1 MTTPPV
7 ALKELIM
14 ADMQSAMRDKD
25 STRLN
30 AIRLLRAALQ
40 RREVDE
46 RETLDDEGVL
56 GIIQKMIKQ
65 SRDAITQFESGHRN
79 DLVENELSLIS
90 VLQQYLPQQL
100 DEEAI
105 TESVDAAI
113 SEHGASGLRDMG
125 KVMGQLK
132 AQLQGRADMGQV
144 SALVKE
150 KLTG

>member
-1 MTTPPV
+1 M
-7 ALKELIM
+7 ALKELIV
-14 ADMQSAMRDKD
+14 ADMQSAMREKD

-65 SRDAITQFESGHRN
+65 SRDAITQFESGQRN
-79 DLVENELSLIS
+79 DLVEKELSLIL

-100 DEEAI
+100 DEAAI

-113 SEHGASGLRDMG
+113 SELGASGLRDMG
-125 KVMGQLK
+125 KVMGI
-132 AQLQGRADMGQV
+132 GRASCRERV
-144 SALVKE
+144 
-150 KLTG
+150 

>member
-1 MTTPPV
+1 
-7 ALKELIM
+7 M
-14 ADMQSAMRDKD
+14 ADMQSAMREKD

-65 SRDAITQFESGHRN
+65 SRDAITQFESGQRN
-79 DLVENELSLIS
+79 DLVEKELSLIL

-100 DEEAI
+100 DEAAI

-113 SEHGASGLRDMG
+113 SELGASGLRDMG

-144 SALVKE
+144 STLVKD
-150 KLTG
+150 KLVG

>member
-1 MTTPPV
+1 M
-7 ALKELIM
+7 ALKELIV
-14 ADMQSAMRDKD
+14 ADMQSAMREKD

-56 GIIQKMIKQ
+56 SIIQKMIKQ
-65 SRDAITQFESGHRN
+65 SRDAITQFESGQRN
-79 DLVENELSLIS
+79 DLVENELSLIL

-100 DEEAI
+100 DEAAIIEA
-105 TESVDAAI
+105 VGAAI

-125 KVMGQLK
+125 KVMVQLK

-150 KLTG
+150 KLAG

>member
-1 MTTPPV
+1 M
-7 ALKELIM
+7 ALKELIV
-14 ADMQSAMRDKD
+14 ADMQSAMREKD

-65 SRDAITQFESGHRN
+65 SRDAITQFESGQRN
-79 DLVENELSLIS
+79 DLVEKELSLIL

-100 DEEAI
+100 DEAAI
-105 TESVDAAI
+105 IKSVDAAI
-113 SEHGASGLRDMG
+113 SELGASGLRDMG

-144 SALVKE
+144 STLVKE
-150 KLTG
+150 KLTD

>member
-1 MTTPPV
+1 
-7 ALKELIM
+7 M
-14 ADMQSAMRDKD
+14 ADMQSAMREKD

-46 RETLDDEGVL
+46 REILNDEGVL

-79 DLVENELSLIS
+79 DLVEKELSLIL

-100 DEEAI
+100 DEAAM

-113 SEHGASGLRDMG
+113 SELGASGLRDMG

-144 SALVKE
+144 STLVKD
-150 KLTG
+150 KLVG

>member
-1 MTTPPV
+1 
-7 ALKELIM
+7 M
-14 ADMQSAMRDKD
+14 ADMQSAMREKD

-65 SRDAITQFESGHRN
+65 SRDAITQFESGQRN
-79 DLVENELSLIS
+79 DLVEKELSLIL

-100 DEEAI
+100 DEAAI

-113 SEHGASGLRDMG
+113 SELGASGLRDMG
-125 KVMGQLK
+125 KVMVQLK

>member
-1 MTTPPV
+1 
-7 ALKELIM
+7 M
-14 ADMQSAMRDKD
+14 ADMQSAMREKD

-30 AIRLLRAALQ
+30 AIRLLRDALQ

-79 DLVENELSLIS
+79 DLVEKELSLIS

-100 DEEAI
+100 DE
-105 TESVDAAI
+105 AAI
-113 SEHGASGLRDMG
+113 IECVDTVIAELGAGGLRDMG

-144 SALVKE
+144 STLVKE

>member
-1 MTTPPV
+1 M
-7 ALKELIM
+7 ALKELIV
-14 ADMQSAMRDKD
+14 ADMQSAMREKD

-79 DLVENELSLIS
+79 DLVEKELSLIL

-100 DEEAI
+100 DEAAI

-113 SEHGASGLRDMG
+113 SELGASGLRDMG

-144 SALVKE
+144 STLVKE
-150 KLTG
+150 KLAD

>member
-1 MTTPPV
+1 V
-7 ALKELIM
+7 ALKELIV
-14 ADMQSAMRDKD
+14 ADMQSAMREKD

-65 SRDAITQFESGHRN
+65 SRDAITQFESGQRN
-79 DLVENELSLIS
+79 DLVEKELSLIL

-100 DEEAI
+100 DDAAI
-105 TESVDAAI
+105 IESVDAAI
-113 SEHGASGLRDMG
+113 SELGASGLRDMG

-144 SALVKE
+144 STLVKE
-150 KLTG
+150 KLAG

>member
-1 MTTPPV
+1 M
-7 ALKELIM
+7 ALKELIV
-14 ADMQSAMRDKD
+14 ADMQSAMREKD

-65 SRDAITQFESGHRN
+65 SRDAITQFESGQRN
-79 DLVENELSLIS
+79 DLVEKELSLIL

-100 DEEAI
+100 DEAAI

-113 SEHGASGLRDMG
+113 SELGAGGLRDMG

>member
-1 MTTPPV
+1 M
-7 ALKELIM
+7 ALKELIV
-14 ADMQSAMRDKD
+14 ADMQSAMREKD

-56 GIIQKMIKQ
+56 SIIQKMIKQ
-65 SRDAITQFESGHRN
+65 SRDAITQFESGQRN
-79 DLVENELSLIS
+79 DLVEKELSLIL

-100 DEEAI
+100 DEAAI
-105 TESVDAAI
+105 IECVGAAI
-113 SEHGASGLRDMG
+113 SELGASGLRDMG

-144 SALVKE
+144 STLVKE

>member
-1 MTTPPV
+1 
-7 ALKELIM
+7 M
-14 ADMQSAMRDKD
+14 ADMQSAMREKD

-40 RREVDE
+40 RREIDE

-65 SRDAITQFESGHRN
+65 SRDAITQFESGQRN
-79 DLVENELSLIS
+79 DLVEKELSLIL

-100 DEEAI
+100 DEAAI
-105 TESVDAAI
+105 IKSVDAAI
-113 SEHGASGLRDMG
+113 SELGASGLRDMG

-144 SALVKE
+144 STLVKE
-150 KLTG
+150 KLAG

>member
-1 MTTPPV
+1 
-7 ALKELIM
+7 M
-14 ADMQSAMRDKD
+14 ADMQSAMRQKD

-65 SRDAITQFESGHRN
+65 SRDAITQFENGQRH
-79 DLVENELSLIS
+79 DLVEKELSLIS

-100 DEEAI
+100 NEAAI
-105 TESVDAAI
+105 IEAVTAAI
-113 SEHGASGLRDMG
+113 SDLGAGGLRDMG

-132 AQLQGRADMGQV
+132 TQLQGRADMGQV
-144 SALVKE
+144 STLVKE

>member
-1 MTTPPV
+1 
-7 ALKELIM
+7 M
-14 ADMQSAMRDKD
+14 ADMQSAMREKD

-40 RREVDE
+40 RREIDE

-79 DLVENELSLIS
+79 DLVEKELSLIL

-100 DEEAI
+100 DETAI

-113 SEHGASGLRDMG
+113 SELGASGLRDMG

-144 SALVKE
+144 STLVKE
-150 KLTG
+150 KLAG

>member
-1 MTTPPV
+1 
-7 ALKELIM
+7 M
-14 ADMQSAMRDKD
+14 ADMQSAMREKD

-40 RREVDE
+40 RRELDE

-65 SRDAITQFESGHRN
+65 SRDAITQFESGQRN
-79 DLVENELSLIS
+79 DLVEKELSLIL

-100 DEEAI
+100 DEAAI
-105 TESVDAAI
+105 IESVDAAI
-113 SEHGASGLRDMG
+113 SELGARGLRDMG

>member
-1 MTTPPV
+1 
-7 ALKELIM
+7 M
-14 ADMQSAMRDKD
+14 ADMQSAMREKD

-65 SRDAITQFESGHRN
+65 SRDAITQFESGQRN
-79 DLVENELSLIS
+79 DLVEKELSLIL

-105 TESVDAAI
+105 TKSVDAAI
-113 SEHGASGLRDMG
+113 SELGASGLRDMG

-132 AQLQGRADMGQV
+132 TQLQGRADMGQV
-144 SALVKE
+144 STLVKE
-150 KLTG
+150 KLAG

>member
-1 MTTPPV
+1 
-7 ALKELIM
+7 M
-14 ADMQSAMRDKD
+14 ADMQSAMREKD

-65 SRDAITQFESGHRN
+65 SRDAITQFESGQRN
-79 DLVENELSLIS
+79 DLVEKELSLIL

-100 DEEAI
+100 DEAAI

-113 SEHGASGLRDMG
+113 SELGARGLRDMG

>member
-1 MTTPPV
+1 M
-7 ALKELIM
+7 ALKELIV
-14 ADMQSAMRDKD
+14 ADMQSAMREKD

-40 RREVDE
+40 RREIDE

-79 DLVENELSLIS
+79 DLVEKELSLIL

-100 DEEAI
+100 DDAAI

-113 SEHGASGLRDMG
+113 SELGARGLRDMG

-144 SALVKE
+144 STLVKE

>member
-1 MTTPPV
+1 
-7 ALKELIM
+7 M
-14 ADMQSAMRDKD
+14 ADMQSAMREKD

-46 RETLDDEGVL
+46 RKTLDDEGVL

-65 SRDAITQFESGHRN
+65 SRDAITQFESGQRN
-79 DLVENELSLIS
+79 DLVEKELSLIL

-100 DEEAI
+100 DEAAI
-105 TESVDAAI
+105 IKSVDAAI
-113 SEHGASGLRDMG
+113 SELGASGLRDMG

-144 SALVKE
+144 STLVKE
-150 KLTG
+150 KLAG

>member
-1 MTTPPV
+1 
-7 ALKELIM
+7 M
-14 ADMQSAMRDKD
+14 ADMQSAMREKD

-65 SRDAITQFESGHRN
+65 SRDAITQFESGQPN
-79 DLVENELSLIS
+79 DLVEKELSLIL

-100 DEEAI
+100 DEAAI
-105 TESVDAAI
+105 IESVDAAI

-132 AQLQGRADMGQV
+132 AQLQGRTDMGQV
-144 SALVKE
+144 STLVKE

>member
-1 MTTPPV
+1 
-7 ALKELIM
+7 
-14 ADMQSAMRDKD
+14 MQSAMREKD

-65 SRDAITQFESGHRN
+65 SRDAITQFESGQRN
-79 DLVENELSLIS
+79 DLVEKELSLIL

-100 DEEAI
+100 DEAAI
-105 TESVDAAI
+105 AESVDAAI
-113 SEHGASGLRDMG
+113 SELGAGGLRDMG

-132 AQLQGRADMGQV
+132 TQLQGRADMGQV
-144 SALVKE
+144 SILVKE
-150 KLTG
+150 KLAD

>member
-1 MTTPPV
+1 
-7 ALKELIM
+7 M
-14 ADMQSAMRDKD
+14 ADMQSAMREKD

-46 RETLDDEGVL
+46 RETLDNEGVL

-79 DLVENELSLIS
+79 DLVEKELSLIL

-100 DEEAI
+100 DEAAI

-113 SEHGASGLRDMG
+113 SELGASGLRDMG

-150 KLTG
+150 KLAG

>member
-1 MTTPPV
+1 
-7 ALKELIM
+7 M
-14 ADMQSAMRDKD
+14 ADMQSAMREKD

-65 SRDAITQFESGHRN
+65 SRDAITQFESGKRN
-79 DLVENELSLIS
+79 DLVEKELSLIL

-100 DEEAI
+100 DETAI

-113 SEHGASGLRDMG
+113 SELGASGLRDMG

-144 SALVKE
+144 STLVKE
-150 KLTG
+150 KLAD

>member
-1 MTTPPV
+1 
-7 ALKELIM
+7 M
-14 ADMQSAMRDKD
+14 ADMQSAMREKD

-65 SRDAITQFESGHRN
+65 SRDAITQFESGQRN
-79 DLVENELSLIS
+79 DLVEKELSLIL

-100 DEEAI
+100 DEAAI

-113 SEHGASGLRDMG
+113 SELGASGLRDMG

-132 AQLQGRADMGQV
+132 TQLQGRADMGQV
-144 SALVKE
+144 STLVKE
-150 KLTG
+150 KLAG

>member
-1 MTTPPV
+1 
-7 ALKELIM
+7 M
-14 ADMQSAMRDKD
+14 ADMHSAMREKD

-79 DLVENELSLIS
+79 DLVEKELSLIL

-100 DEEAI
+100 DEAAI
-105 TESVDAAI
+105 IKSVDAAI
-113 SEHGASGLRDMG
+113 SELGASGLRDMG

-144 SALVKE
+144 STLVKE
-150 KLTG
+150 KLAG

>member
-1 MTTPPV
+1 
-7 ALKELIM
+7 
-14 ADMQSAMRDKD
+14 MQSAMREKD

-40 RREVDE
+40 RREIDE

-65 SRDAITQFESGHRN
+65 SRDAITQFESGQRN
-79 DLVENELSLIS
+79 DLVEKELSLIL

-100 DEEAI
+100 DEAAI
-105 TESVDAAI
+105 IKSVDAAI
-113 SEHGASGLRDMG
+113 SELGASGLRDMG

-144 SALVKE
+144 STLVKE
-150 KLTG
+150 KLAG

>member
-1 MTTPPV
+1 
-7 ALKELIM
+7 M
-14 ADMQSAMRDKD
+14 ADMQSAMRQKD

-56 GIIQKMIKQ
+56 GIIQKMMKQ
-65 SRDAITQFESGHRN
+65 SRDAITQFENGQRH
-79 DLVENELSLIS
+79 DLVEKELSLIS

-100 DEEAI
+100 NE
-105 TESVDAAI
+105 AAI
-113 SEHGASGLRDMG
+113 IEAVTATISDLGAGGLRDMG

-132 AQLQGRADMGQV
+132 AQLQGRADMGKV
-144 SALVKE
+144 STLVKE

>member
-1 MTTPPV
+1 
-7 ALKELIM
+7 M
-14 ADMQSAMRDKD
+14 ADMQSAMREKD

-65 SRDAITQFESGHRN
+65 SRDAITQFESGQRN
-79 DLVENELSLIS
+79 DLVEKELSLIL

-100 DEEAI
+100 NDAAI

-113 SEHGASGLRDMG
+113 SELGASGLRDMG
-125 KVMGQLK
+125 KIMRQLK
-132 AQLQGRADMGQV
+132 VQLQGRADMGQV
-144 SALVKE
+144 STLVKE

>member
-1 MTTPPV
+1 M
-7 ALKELIM
+7 ALKELIV
-14 ADMQSAMRDKD
+14 ADMQSAMREKD

-65 SRDAITQFESGHRN
+65 SRDAITQFESGKRN
-79 DLVENELSLIS
+79 DLVEKELSLIL

-100 DEEAI
+100 DEAAI

-113 SEHGASGLRDMG
+113 SELGASGLRDMG
-125 KVMGQLK
+125 KVMVQLK

>member
-1 MTTPPV
+1 
-7 ALKELIM
+7 M
-14 ADMQSAMRDKD
+14 ADMQSAMREKD

-40 RREVDE
+40 RREVDD

-65 SRDAITQFESGHRN
+65 SRDAITQFESGQRN
-79 DLVENELSLIS
+79 DLVEKELSLIL

-100 DEEAI
+100 DEAAI
-105 TESVDAAI
+105 IASVDAAV
-113 SEHGASGLRDMG
+113 SELGAGGLRDMG

-144 SALVKE
+144 STLVKE
-150 KLTG
+150 KLAG

>member
-1 MTTPPV
+1 
-7 ALKELIM
+7 M
-14 ADMQSAMRDKD
+14 ADMQSAMREKD

-40 RREVDE
+40 RREIDE
-46 RETLDDEGVL
+46 RETLNDEGVL

-79 DLVENELSLIS
+79 DLVEKELSLIL

-100 DEEAI
+100 DEAAM

-113 SEHGASGLRDMG
+113 SELGASGLRDMG

-144 SALVKE
+144 STLVKE

>member
-1 MTTPPV
+1 
-7 ALKELIM
+7 M
-14 ADMQSAMRDKD
+14 ADMQSAMREKD

-65 SRDAITQFESGHRN
+65 SRDAITQFENGQRN
-79 DLVENELSLIS
+79 DLVEKELSLILI
-90 VLQQYLPQQL
+90 LQQYLPQQL
-100 DEEAI
+100 DEAAI

-113 SEHGASGLRDMG
+113 SELGAGGLRDMG
-125 KVMGQLK
+125 KVMVQLK

-150 KLTG
+150 KLAG

>member
-1 MTTPPV
+1 
-7 ALKELIM
+7 M
-14 ADMQSAMRDKD
+14 ADMQSAMRQKD

-65 SRDAITQFESGHRN
+65 SRDAITQFENGQRH
-79 DLVENELSLIS
+79 DLVEKELSLIS

-100 DEEAI
+100 NEAAI
-105 TESVDAAI
+105 IEAVTAAI
-113 SEHGASGLRDMG
+113 SDLGAGGLRDMG
-125 KVMGQLK
+125 KVMGLLK
-132 AQLQGRADMGQV
+132 GKLQGRADMSEV
-144 SALVKE
+144 SKLIRE
-150 KLTG
+150 KLGK

>member
-1 MTTPPV
+1 
-7 ALKELIM
+7 M
-14 ADMQSAMRDKD
+14 ADMHSAMRTKD

-65 SRDAITQFESGHRN
+65 SRDAITQFESGQRN
-79 DLVENELSLIS
+79 DLVEKELSLIL

-100 DEEAI
+100 DEAAI
-105 TESVDAAI
+105 IKSVDAAI
-113 SEHGASGLRDMG
+113 SELGASGLRDMG

-144 SALVKE
+144 STLVKE
-150 KLTG
+150 KLAG

>member
-1 MTTPPV
+1 M
-7 ALKELIM
+7 ALKELIV
-14 ADMQSAMRDKD
+14 ADMQSAMREKD

-46 RETLDDEGVL
+46 RETLNDEGVL

-65 SRDAITQFESGHRN
+65 SRDAITQFESGQRN
-79 DLVENELSLIS
+79 DLVEKEMSLIL

-100 DEEAI
+100 DEAAI

-113 SEHGASGLRDMG
+113 SELGASGLRDMG

-144 SALVKE
+144 STLVKE

>member
-1 MTTPPV
+1 M
-7 ALKELIM
+7 ALKELIV
-14 ADMQSAMRDKD
+14 ADMQSAMREKD

-65 SRDAITQFESGHRN
+65 SRDAITQFESGQRN
-79 DLVENELSLIS
+79 DLVEKELSLIL

-100 DEEAI
+100 DEATI

-113 SEHGASGLRDMG
+113 SELGASGLRDMG

-144 SALVKE
+144 STLVKE
-150 KLTG
+150 KLAG

>member
-1 MTTPPV
+1 
-7 ALKELIM
+7 M
-14 ADMQSAMRDKD
+14 ADMQSAMREKD

-65 SRDAITQFESGHRN
+65 SRDATTQFESGHRN
-79 DLVENELSLIS
+79 DLVEKELSLIL

-100 DEEAI
+100 DEATI

-113 SEHGASGLRDMG
+113 SELGASGLRDMG

>member
-1 MTTPPV
+1 V
-7 ALKELIM
+7 ALKESIM
-14 ADMQSAMRDKD
+14 ADMHSAMREKD
-25 STRLN
+25 GTRLN

-79 DLVENELSLIS
+79 DLVEKELSLIL

-100 DEEAI
+100 DEAAI

-113 SEHGASGLRDMG
+113 SELGASGLRDMG

-144 SALVKE
+144 STLVKE